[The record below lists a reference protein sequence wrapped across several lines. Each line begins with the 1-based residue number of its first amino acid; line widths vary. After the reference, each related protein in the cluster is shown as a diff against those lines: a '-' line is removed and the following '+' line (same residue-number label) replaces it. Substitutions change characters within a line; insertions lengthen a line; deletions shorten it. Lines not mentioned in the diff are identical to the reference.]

1 MLGIQ
6 KRRRFYPPQFK
17 YYITK
22 NICFPIHS
30 PKQTL
35 PLPIPKPIKSQISL
49 VSKLLSCIRC
59 LNSQNGKGGES
70 STYKKKKK
78 KKKKKNHKMLD
89 STTKCLTDFVPNTT
103 RLPLHDL

>member
-35 PLPIPKPIKSQISL
+35 SLPIPKPIKSQISL

-70 STYKKKKK
+70 STYKGE
-78 KKKKKNHKMLD
+78 KKNHKMLD
-89 STTKCLTDFVPNTT
+89 STTKCLTDFVLKTT
-103 RLPLHDL
+103 CLPLHDL